1 MLAESEAIFIES
13 GTIDALIAR
22 ARAAP
27 RRRVNLNLH
36 ATPADPI
43 QRFLNAGDP
52 ESYIRPHRHAAA
64 RWELFC
70 ALRGG
75 IDAILFAADGTIAR
89 RCALAAG
96 AAAVIEIPGATWH
109 SFVFTAPGSVAL
121 EVKPGP
127 YVAALDK
134 EFAPWA
140 PAEEDPASTAWVRWI
155 ARAAAGARWRGV

>member
-1 MLAESEAIFIES
+1 MSGQDGLIVIEP

-22 ARAAP
+22 ALAAP

-52 ESYIRPHRHAAA
+52 ESYVRPHRHAAA
-64 RWELFC
+64 RWELCC

-75 IDAILFAADGTIAR
+75 IDAILFADDGTIAR
-89 RCALAAG
+89 RHALASGGAG
-96 AAAVIEIPGATWH
+96 LIEIPGATWH
-109 SFVFTAPGSVAL
+109 SFVFAAPGSVAL

-127 YVAALDK
+127 YIAASDK

-140 PAEEDPASTAWVRWI
+140 PAEDDPASARCLRWL
-155 ARAAAGARWRGV
+155 AQASVGERWPGV